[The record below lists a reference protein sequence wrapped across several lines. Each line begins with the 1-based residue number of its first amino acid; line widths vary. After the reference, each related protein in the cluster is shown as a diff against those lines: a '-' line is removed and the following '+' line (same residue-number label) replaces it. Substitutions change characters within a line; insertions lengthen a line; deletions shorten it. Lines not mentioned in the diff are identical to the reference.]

1 GHQAWTP
8 GFVPADHS
16 GQERETKKAR
26 DQLASGAQSNPHDSP
41 TRGDGTHSEDEGF
54 AVDDEDS
61 DGEPNTWEL
70 SEEVSGCPPE
80 EQAAD
85 LFNEDW
91 DLELKA
97 EVRPWVCCAP
107 QGDMT
112 YNPAPSTSTRVP
124 LFQDLL

>member
-1 GHQAWTP
+1 MQA
-8 GFVPADHS
+8 ADHS
-16 GQERETKKAR
+16 GQERQTKKAR

-41 TRGDGTHSEDEGF
+41 TRGDGTPSEEEGF

-85 LFNEDW
+85 LCNEDW

-97 EVRPWVCCAP
+97 
-107 QGDMT
+107 G
-112 YNPAPSTSTRVP
+112 
-124 LFQDLL
+124 